1 MRSIPQFPKL
11 SPWLSCTAGGAI
23 ALTLGLTLTL
33 RFGNHWA
40 GQLLQGLGLQTPP
53 PRVDVGSLILT
64 QIREASELTTAI
76 YTLETVVPTAQSRQ
90 WAGITIGT
98 TKLLYIAHGE
108 VKAGIDLS
116 QLTERDI
123 QVSEAGITIHL
134 PAVQILDRKIDVERS
149 QVYDYNRGF
158 LGLGPDAAP
167 QLQTLAQRETLQQI
181 TTAACEQG
189 ILTQAGDRAE
199 ITIIQLLTLA
209 GHNNITVTTA
219 PPPDCA
225 ALVSM
230 GTTPERRAKNFSP
243 LRPPIIQRGQ

>member
-11 SPWLSCTAGGAI
+11 STWLSLTAGGAI
-23 ALTLGLTLTL
+23 ALTLGLTLTV
-33 RFGNHWA
+33 RFGSYWA
-40 GQLLQGLGLQTPP
+40 GQWLQGLGLKTTPP
-53 PRVDVGSLILT
+53 TVDVGRLILA
-64 QIREASELTTAI
+64 QVREASELTTAI

-90 WAGITIGT
+90 WAGMTIGT

-123 QVSEAGITIHL
+123 HISEAGIRIDL
-134 PAVQILDRKIDVERS
+134 PAPQFLDRKIDVERS

-158 LGLGPDAAP
+158 LGLGPDVAP
-167 QLQTLAQRETLQQI
+167 QLQTLAQRETLTQI

-189 ILTQAGDRAE
+189 ILTQAGDRAQVA
-199 ITIIQLLTLA
+199 ITQLLTLA

-225 ALVSM
+225 TLVSM
-230 GTTPERRAKNFSP
+230 GTTPARGAKNFSP
-243 LRPPIIQRGQ
+243 LHP